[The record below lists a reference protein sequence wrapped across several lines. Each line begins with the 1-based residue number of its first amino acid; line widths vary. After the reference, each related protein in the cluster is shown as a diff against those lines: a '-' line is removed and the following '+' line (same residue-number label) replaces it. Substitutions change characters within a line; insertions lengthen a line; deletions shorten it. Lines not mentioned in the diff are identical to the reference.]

1 MSEPQ
6 SPADARRAD
15 LEAVLAAWHTATVR
29 LEQTHEALRMEV
41 CRLTD
46 ELEVKNREL
55 ARKNRLADL
64 GQMAAHVAHEVRNSL
79 VPVNL
84 YLSLLARRLTSDA
97 ASREILDKVT
107 SGMTALDVTVND
119 LLQFASDREPQVRP
133 VHVARL
139 VESLIASLAPTL
151 AAQSIAA
158 ECDVPSGLY
167 LTADEHMLQ
176 RGLLNLVLNAIDALP
191 AGGRVRIA
199 ARQLPGAVEI
209 EVADNGPGLSEETLM
224 RAFEP
229 FFTTKQNGTGLG
241 LAIVARIA
249 EVHGGEV
256 TAANDPQGGAVITL
270 RFPHIA
276 LEAAA

>member
-1 MSEPQ
+1 M
-6 SPADARRAD
+6 
-15 LEAVLAAWHTATVR
+15 LAAWHTATVR

-84 YLSLLARRLTSDA
+84 YLSLLGRRLSDDA
-97 ASREILDKVT
+97 GSREILDKVT
-107 SGMTALDVTVND
+107 AGMTALDVTVND

-133 VHVARL
+133 VRVAKL
-139 VESLIASLAPTL
+139 VESLVSALAPTL

-158 ECDVPSGLY
+158 DCDVPPDLWI
-167 LTADEHMLQ
+167 TADEHMLH
-176 RGLLNLVLNAIDALP
+176 RGLLNLVLNAIDALT
-191 AGGRVRIA
+191 AGGRVRLS
-199 ARQLPGAVEI
+199 ARQVSGDVEL
-209 EVADNGPGLSEETLM
+209 EVADNGPGLSEEVLM

-229 FFTTKQNGTGLG
+229 FFTTKQHGTGLG

-256 TAANDPQGGAVITL
+256 TATNDPQGGAVMTL
-270 RFPHIA
+270 RIPHVA